1 MCEAGNYECDMAVKV
16 GRPISKAEI
25 LDMIRGHAKA
35 KAVGIGHRWG
45 GTRASKTKAVAHIVR
60 SVLG

>member
-1 MCEAGNYECDMAVKV
+1 MWEAGNYECDMAVKV
-16 GRPISKAEI
+16 GRPTSKAEI

-45 GTRASKTKAVAHIVR
+45 HPRFKDRGHSTHWAEN
-60 SVLG
+60 